1 MPPTIAL
8 ILCIIFILYIFK
20 LDFKLKPN
28 VSPALWVPLIW
39 MIISGSKLPSQ
50 WLNLNSNIGQAEAYM
65 QGNSFDRTFF
75 SILIITGLFI
85 LSRRKINWSLI
96 LHSNRW
102 IFLLFLYFGI
112 SILWS
117 DFPFVSFKRWIKG
130 IGVLIMILIVL
141 TDTYPVEAVKTLIR
155 RCAYVLIPLSILY
168 IKYYPHLGKG
178 YDPWTGEAFYQGV
191 TTSKNMLGQL
201 CLVLGF
207 FLFWNMLTIWRKRD
221 VSFDKKEML
230 INILF
235 FAMILWV
242 FNKADSATSLMCL
255 IIGISF
261 LIVIGLPV
269 IRRNVNSVGI
279 YFLIAFFTYWIL
291 ESLFGITRILIE
303 SLGRNVTLT
312 DRTYI
317 WKKLL
322 DMGTN
327 PLIGTGYESFWLG
340 DRLTR
345 LWSESLTRI
354 NEAHNGY
361 LEIYLNQ
368 GLIGLLLFIIVVVV
382 VYRNK
387 TRELMFDFNYGRF
400 RMGFLV
406 ISLIYNI
413 TEAGFR
419 GLSLIW
425 FIFLL
430 IAVECPRPIAD
441 SRLQQPP

>member
-1 MPPTIAL
+1 
-8 ILCIIFILYIFK
+8 
-20 LDFKLKPN
+20 
-28 VSPALWVPLIW
+28 
-39 MIISGSKLPSQ
+39 
-50 WLNLNSNIGQAEAYM
+50 
-65 QGNSFDRTFF
+65 
-75 SILIITGLFI
+75 
-85 LSRRKINWSLI
+85 
-96 LHSNRW
+96 
-102 IFLLFLYFGI
+102 
-112 SILWS
+112 
-117 DFPFVSFKRWIKG
+117 
-130 IGVLIMILIVL
+130 MILIVL

-168 IKYYPHLGKG
+168 IKYFPNLGKG

-201 CLVLGF
+201 CLVTGF
-207 FLFWNMLTIWRKRD
+207 LLFWSMLAMWHKRD
-221 VSFDKKEML
+221 LFFDKKEML
-230 INILF
+230 INLLF
-235 FAMILWV
+235 FAMILWL
-242 FNKADSATSLMCL
+242 FNKADSSTSLMCL

-261 LIVIGLPV
+261 LIVIRLPI
-269 IRRNVNSVGI
+269 IRRNVESIGI
-279 YFLIAFFTYWIL
+279 YLLITVFIYWIL
-291 ESLFGITRILIE
+291 ESTIGITRILIE

-317 WKKLL
+317 WKVLL
-322 DMGTN
+322 GMGTN
-327 PLIGTGYESFWLG
+327 PWIGTGYESFWLG

-345 LWSESLTRI
+345 LWANSLTRI

-368 GLIGLLLFIIVVVV
+368 GLIGLFLFLMVIVVT
-382 VYRNK
+382 YRNIK
-387 TRELMFDFNYGRF
+387 RELMFDFEFGRF
-400 RMGFLV
+400 RMGFFV
-406 ISLIYNI
+406 ISLFYNI